1 MKTEMS
7 SDRSRRKADGR
18 PLSAGFKLGAIAL
31 VFLIIGYQTA
41 LLVYRASVCA
51 ILSRKAVPDTV
62 YVERLVPY
70 YPAAG
75 DTDSAGSPD
84 SARASAAAP
93 ASAPASARGASYGK
107 SERRSSGGGAEAA
120 IVRHFSPRT
129 VESFRFDPN
138 TASVEELQRLG
149 FSEKQAASID
159 KYRRSGGRFRRKEDF
174 ARSFVVSDSV
184 FRRLEPFIDIP
195 KIDLN
200 LADSAA
206 FDSLPGIGP
215 YYASKM
221 VSYRAEL
228 GGYSY
233 PEQLMDIWK
242 FDAEKFAALE
252 DLICIEAPFRF
263 PLWSLGADSLALH
276 PYLDTRA
283 ARSIVRFRDNS
294 PREDW
299 TIDRLEAAG
308 IISPETASKL
318 SPCVE

>member
-41 LLVYRASVCA
+41 LLVYRASVSA

-70 YPAAG
+70 YPAEL
-75 DTDSAGSPD
+75 SPD

-93 ASAPASARGASYGK
+93 SSARGASYGK
-107 SERRSSGGGAEAA
+107 SERRSSGGAAEAA

-138 TASVEELQRLG
+138 TASVEDLQRLG
-149 FSEKQAASID
+149 FSGKQAASID
-159 KYRRSGGRFRRKEDF
+159 KYRKSGGRFRRKEDF

-252 DLICIEAPFRF
+252 DLICIETPFRF

-276 PYLDTRA
+276 PYLDARA
-283 ARSIVRFRDNS
+283 ARSIVRFRENS
-294 PREDW
+294 PRGDW
-299 TIDRLEAAG
+299 TVAALEAAG
-308 IISPETASKL
+308 VISPETAGKL

>member
-41 LLVYRASVCA
+41 LLVYRASVSA

-75 DTDSAGSPD
+75 SPD
-84 SARASAAAP
+84 SARSSAAAP
-93 ASAPASARGASYGK
+93 ASAPSSAPSSARGASYGK
-107 SERRSSGGGAEAA
+107 SAGRSSGGSAEAA
-120 IVRHFSPRT
+120 IIRHFSPRT

-138 TASVEELQRLG
+138 TASVEDLQRLG
-149 FSEKQAASID
+149 FSGKQAASID
-159 KYRRSGGRFRRKEDF
+159 KYRKSGGRFRRKEDF
-174 ARSFVVSDSV
+174 ARSFVVADSV

-252 DLICIEAPFRF
+252 DLICIETPFRF

-276 PYLDTRA
+276 PYLDARA
-283 ARSIVRFRDNS
+283 ARSIVRFRENS

-299 TIDRLEAAG
+299 TVAALEAAG
-308 IISPETASKL
+308 IISPETAGKL